1 MLKKLAITGI
11 VLLIALSLTGQAF
24 AQGAASGESQQAF
37 AEGRAPVTPG
47 TAIPGV
53 SGGRL
58 GYWEL
63 AGLGKSVAA
72 GPVSG
77 QVYNPFCAF
86 GPYGIHGQYSIY
98 GPYGMYG
105 PGGPGYG
112 SGLGFNGFG
121 MNDPWTLVKQN
132 NEEKAARQA
141 AGTAP
146 V

>member
-1 MLKKLAITGI
+1 M
-11 VLLIALSLTGQAF
+11 LLIFVISLVPQAS

-37 AEGRAPVTPG
+37 VEGRAPATPG

-58 GYWEL
+58 SYWEL
-63 AGLGKSVAA
+63 AGMGRGAPS
-72 GPVSG
+72 GPIDST
-77 QVYNPFCAF
+77 VYNPFSFF

-121 MNDPWTLVKQN
+121 MNDPWTLVKQHN
-132 NEEKAARQA
+132 QEMAAQGA
-141 AGTAP
+141 TGQTT